1 MKAEIEEEKES
12 EAMKTEPEQQ
22 EEENREEEPAAAVAR
37 SLPPS
42 YSLFRCIIGPS
53 TVIFPRRLP
62 TAEGNIIYRGQHH
75 KQQHSLTNTQ
85 WQPRPHADTL
95 PHYKSREVAG
105 WEREREGE
113 RRRERESGRGMD
125 RVRQIERDVEADR
138 R

>member
-1 MKAEIEEEKES
+1 
-12 EAMKTEPEQQ
+12 MKTEPEQN
-22 EEENREEEPAAAVAR
+22 EEENRKGAR
-37 SLPPS
+37 GGRGEIPS
-42 YSLFRCIIGPS
+42 FSVLFRCIIGPS
-53 TVIFPRRLP
+53 TVIFPHRLP
-62 TAEGNIIYRGQHH
+62 TAEKNVIYRGQPH

-105 WEREREGE
+105 WEKKGEERGRGRERDGQ
-113 RRRERESGRGMD
+113 